1 MWKKSHIFI
10 ELLFNVDDDV
20 ASQSEIIAYRWF
32 KVTEEASGSKKI
44 FCYRLVTE
52 RNFFIATSWL
62 KTFSFTSEATINQG
76 VKVLQHFHTWKL
88 RNENIWGKFKCEI
101 WIYILKNATFQHN

>member
-32 KVTEEASGSKKI
+32 KVTEEAKNILLSLS
-44 FCYRLVTE
+44 YREELFHSHE
-52 RNFFIATSWL
+52 LIKNFFIYFRSNNKSRCESFAA
-62 KTFSFTSEATINQG
+62 FSHMK
-76 VKVLQHFHTWKL
+76 VK
-88 RNENIWGKFKCEI
+88 
-101 WIYILKNATFQHN
+101 